1 MWGLRCSVSFV
12 GVWNWDCA
20 FIVCVV
26 KNKIVTVRVSQVVYV
41 SDGDTRNKRIMI
53 LSNVETRP
61 SKLVSGLV
69 SYISKYLISVDYE
82 IHQRYDGN
90 DVVIE
95 VRIKNL
101 AEMINKYG

>member
-1 MWGLRCSVSFV
+1 L
-12 GVWNWDCA
+12 
-20 FIVCVV
+20 I
-26 KNKIVTVRVSQVVYV
+26 
-41 SDGDTRNKRIMI
+41 
-53 LSNVETRP
+53 
-61 SKLVSGLV
+61 

>member
-1 MWGLRCSVSFV
+1 MSCV
-12 GVWNWDCA
+12 GACNRGYVY
-20 FIVCVV
+20 IVCVI
-26 KNKIVTVRVSQVVYV
+26 KNKILTVCVSQVVYV
-41 SDGDTRNKRIMI
+41 SDGDARNRRIMI

>member
-1 MWGLRCSVSFV
+1 VWGLRCSVGFV
-12 GVWNWDCA
+12 GAWNWDCML
-20 FIVCVV
+20 IVCVV
-26 KNKIVTVRVSQVVYV
+26 KNKIVTVCVSQVIQV
-41 SDGDTRNKRIMI
+41 SDGDVKNKRIMI

>member
-1 MWGLRCSVSFV
+1 MWGLRCSVCFV
-12 GVWNWDCA
+12 GACNWGCV

-41 SDGDTRNKRIMI
+41 SDGDVKNKRIMI

-61 SKLVSGLV
+61 SKLVSGLI

>member
-1 MWGLRCSVSFV
+1 MGCV
-12 GVWNWDCA
+12 GACNRGYVY
-20 FIVCVV
+20 IVCVI
-26 KNKIVTVRVSQVVYV
+26 KNKILTVCVSQVVYV
-41 SDGDTRNKRIMI
+41 SDGDARNRRIMI

>member
-1 MWGLRCSVSFV
+1 MDCV
-12 GVWNWDCA
+12 GACNWDYV
-20 FIVCVV
+20 FIVCVI

-61 SKLVSGLV
+61 SKLVSGLI